1 MSSGFAKKSERTICS
16 PLRRGAGG
24 GARTRTVLPPRDFK
38 SLASACFATP
48 ARSVTSYHRS
58 QHLSSTGNP
67 DGRRALGE
75 YYRQNPADDLPELT
89 CDLRV
94 NDPHL
99 LTMPCIESL
108 DALEPCGNGNPQPL
122 LCITGARLVNAVPIG
137 GGRHLRL
144 HFAKGGYNYAGIF
157 FSCTPAQLGVRIG
170 QWVDVAFTPQINE
183 FRGRRSVQLLVTDV
197 RPSDPLPL
205 CRALLK
211 NQCIP
216 AWDTVDLYPLRAD
229 FAVAWRW
236 LNAPVAFPLEELPAR
251 APMRPEKF
259 CVCLRVMAEMG
270 LAAVDFDGET
280 LRLRPLPTSGKVDL
294 GASKLLQA
302 LRDRRQKLL

>member
-1 MSSGFAKKSERTICS
+1 MAVGSGK
-16 PLRRGAGG
+16 
-24 GARTRTVLPPRDFK
+24 
-38 SLASACFATP
+38 
-48 ARSVTSYHRS
+48 
-58 QHLSSTGNP
+58 
-67 DGRRALGE
+67 
-75 YYRQNPADDLPELT
+75 
-89 CDLRV
+89 
-94 NDPHL
+94 
-99 LTMPCIESL
+99 
-108 DALEPCGNGNPQPL
+108 
-122 LCITGARLVNAVPIG
+122 
-137 GGRHLRL
+137 HLRL
-144 HFAKGGYNYAGIF
+144 RLQAPDGTPVQAIF
-157 FSCTPAQLGVRIG
+157 FSAGRLSAKLRPGDR
-170 QWVDVAFTPQINE
+170 VDAAFTPQINE

-280 LRLRPLPTSGKVDL
+280 LRLRPLPTSGKVNL

-302 LRDRRQKLL
+302 LRERRQSLL